1 MARCGRRTQWLSTAL
16 LAAGGTAI
24 AAPPPPVPAPTVAAQ
39 PLPTA
44 AAAADADLLLF
55 LSEFE
60 DAQGEWVDPAELPP
74 APTPG
79 EDDDAP

>member
-1 MARCGRRTQWLSTAL
+1 MARRGRRTQWLSAAL
-16 LAAGGTAI
+16 LAAGGTAV
-24 AAPPPPVPAPTVAAQ
+24 AATPAP
-39 PLPTA
+39 LPAPSVTSTP
-44 AAAADADLLLF
+44 AADAAAQAELLLY

-74 APTPG
+74 SAPSPPE

>member
-16 LAAGGTAI
+16 LAAGGAAI
-24 AAPPPPVPAPTVAAQ
+24 AASPPVPAPTVAA
-39 PLPTA
+39 PPSPA
-44 AAAADADLLLF
+44 AEVAADADLLLY

>member
-1 MARCGRRTQWLSTAL
+1 MARRGRRTQWLSAAL

-24 AAPPPPVPAPTVAAQ
+24 AATSSPVPAPTVAAT
-39 PLPTA
+39 PSPTA
-44 AAAADADLLLF
+44 DAAAGAELLLY

-74 APTPG
+74 ATPG

>member
-1 MARCGRRTQWLSTAL
+1 MARRGRRTQWLSAAL

-24 AAPPPPVPAPTVAAQ
+24 AATPSPTPATTVAAM
-39 PLPTA
+39 PSPTTDVA
-44 AAAADADLLLF
+44 AEPDLLLY

-74 APTPG
+74 SPPG
-79 EDDDAP
+79 EDDDAQ